1 MSVPGVEITTARPT
15 LGHFN
20 VFPYA
25 GPQVPRFRRTTLGKI
40 FTQAREGD
48 PTRVFQV
55 NHPRLQK
62 NIGYFDIV
70 GLDSKTGHT
79 DRDWR
84 DDFDS
89 LEVYNGADAANRARV
104 ERVLYDWL
112 HLLELGHR
120 YVATGDSDS
129 HRIQYQWA
137 GYPRTYVSLPPD
149 QAGDTGPIDK
159 VALIASLKAG
169 HAFVTSGPM
178 VDAKIDGQGP
188 GNTIKTSDPSVRLH
202 VTVTAAPWIDVTDVE
217 VLLGSTTVTRVPV
230 PPRPRVAGAPPR
242 DLAAARA
249 AAVRFERDFDV
260 PFEGANKFVVVVVR
274 GTRTMDDVL
283 PYMPIQPLGVYE
295 SDLAGRDRREDPR
308 KGLVLGHVHIPSSP
322 RCPY

>member
-1 MSVPGVEITTARPT
+1 M
-15 LGHFN
+15 
-20 VFPYA
+20 
-25 GPQVPRFRRTTLGKI
+25 
-40 FTQAREGD
+40 
-48 PTRVFQV
+48 
-55 NHPRLQK
+55 
-62 NIGYFDIV
+62 
-70 GLDSKTGHT
+70 
-79 DRDWR
+79 
-84 DDFDS
+84 
-89 LEVYNGADAANRARV
+89 
-104 ERVLYDWL
+104 LYDWL

-188 GNTIKTSDPSVRLH
+188 GNTIKTSDASVRLH

-242 DLAAARA
+242 DLVAARA

-260 PFEGANKFVVVVVR
+260 PFEGANKVR
-274 GTRTMDDVL
+274 GRRGSRNPHHGRRAAIHADSAV
-283 PYMPIQPLGVYE
+283 GVYE
-295 SDLAGRDRREDPR
+295 SDLARAAVGATPD
-308 KGLVLGHVHIPSSP
+308 
-322 RCPY
+322 